1 MQPKPPTKPTLDG
14 LERKWAERW
23 ARGGV
28 YRFDRSKAR
37 VEVFS
42 IDTPPPTVSG
52 SLHLGHVFSYT
63 QTDVVARFQ
72 RMRGRAVF
80 YPMGWDDN
88 GLPTERRVQRHF
100 GVRCDP
106 SLPYKP
112 AFEPPEW
119 PSRQPI
125 AVSRPNFVELCSQ
138 LTMRDE
144 QAFEALF
151 RRLGL
156 SVDWSL
162 TYATIGERARR
173 ASQRAFLRLLAK
185 GLAYQAEAPTLWE
198 VDFHTAVAQ
207 AELEDRRV
215 EGMSYRVRFTVDELD
230 RTVEVDTTRPE
241 LLPACVALV
250 AHPDDDHFRELVGRT
265 VRTPLFG
272 ARVPLLSHRLADPGK
287 GTGIAMLCTFGDPT
301 DLVWWRELGLGMRP
315 VLERDGTIRAVRWGT
330 EGFEADDPAA
340 AQRAHDELAG
350 LPVAKARER
359 AAAMLRGASA
369 LAAPPTRVA
378 QTVKFYEHGSQ
389 PVEILTSRQWFV
401 RTLDLKAALQARG
414 AELSWHPA
422 FMRARFQT
430 WVEGLASDWCISR
443 QRFFGVPFPL
453 WFPLGPDGAVG
464 HDHPLMPDEGRL
476 PVDPST
482 DVPAGYAASQ
492 RDQPGGFVG
501 APDVMDT
508 WATSALT
515 PEIAGG
521 WEDDQ
526 DLFARVFP
534 MDLRPQGH
542 DIIRTWLF
550 YSLARAHV
558 EHDTLPWTHA
568 VISGWVVDPSRRK
581 MAKSR
586 GNVLTPD
593 DALER
598 FGADALRW
606 WAAGKRAGVDT
617 AFDEGQLRVG
627 RRLATKL
634 LHASRFVLG
643 LRAAQ
648 GAGGVR
654 GTPGGSP
661 DGTGVGE
668 VGEPLD
674 RAMLA
679 TLAAVV
685 DEATLAFEA
694 YEPASALEA
703 TEAFFWTFCDD
714 YLELVKGRAY
724 GEAGPDGQASAVAAL
739 RLALRT
745 LLPLFA
751 PVLPFVTEEVWS
763 WWRPGSVHRV
773 AWPEGGPLRA
783 ATGVERPSPLALDVA
798 AAVLA
803 EVRRAK
809 TQARRSLR
817 TEAAAVAVADRPER
831 LAALAE
837 VAGDVCR
844 AGRIADLSIGPPAD
858 APAVRVDLAGA

>member
-14 LERKWAERW
+14 LERKWAEHW
-23 ARGGV
+23 ARSGV
-28 YRFDRSKAR
+28 YRFDRSRSR

-52 SLHLGHVFSYT
+52 SLHLGHAFSYT
-63 QTDVVARFQ
+63 QTDVIARFQ

-138 LTMRDE
+138 LTMEDE

-162 TYATIGERARR
+162 TYATIGEPARR

-185 GLAYQAEAPTLWE
+185 GLAYQADAPTLWE

-215 EGMSYRVRFTVDELD
+215 EGTSYRVRFTGDD
-230 RTVEVDTTRPE
+230 GDAVEVDTTRPE

-250 AHPDDDHFRELVGRT
+250 THPDDDRFKALVGRSM
-265 VRTPLFG
+265 RTPLFG
-272 ARVPLLSHRLADPGK
+272 ASVPLLTHRLADPGK
-287 GTGIAMLCTFGDPT
+287 GTGVAMLCTFGDPT
-301 DLVWWRELGLGMRP
+301 DLVWWRELGIGMRP
-315 VLERDGTIRAVRWGT
+315 VLDRDGTIRTVRWGT
-330 EGFEADDPAA
+330 EGFEAEDPVA

-350 LPVAKARER
+350 LPVARARER
-359 AAAMLRGASA
+359 AAAMLRRAGA
-369 LAAPPTRVA
+369 LTAPPARVT
-378 QTVKFYEHGSQ
+378 QTVKFYEHGNQ

-401 RTLDLKAALQARG
+401 RTLDLKAALLARG

-422 FMRARFQT
+422 FMRSRFQT
-430 WVEGLASDWCISR
+430 WVDGLTSDWCISR

-453 WFPLGPDGAVG
+453 WFPIGPDGAVD
-464 HDHPLMPDEGRL
+464 HDHPLVPEEARL

-482 DVPAGYAASQ
+482 DVPAGHTADQ
-492 RDQPGGFVG
+492 RGQPGGFVG
-501 APDVMDT
+501 APGVMDT

-521 WEDDQ
+521 WEDDP

-550 YSLARAHV
+550 YSVARAHV
-558 EHDTLPWTHA
+558 EHDTLPWVHA

-606 WAAGKRAGVDT
+606 WAAGKRAGADT

-634 LHASRFVLG
+634 LHASRFVLAV
-643 LRAAQ
+643 R
-648 GAGGVR
+648 GGRR
-654 GTPGGSP
+654 GTPGGEAA
-661 DGTGVGE
+661 E

-679 TLAAVV
+679 ALAAVV

-694 YEPASALEA
+694 YEPARALEA
-703 TEAFFWTFCDD
+703 AEGFFWTFCDD

-724 GEAGPDGQASAVAAL
+724 GEAGPAGQASAVAAL

-745 LLPLFA
+745 LLLLFA

-763 WWRPGSVHRV
+763 WWRSGSIHR
-773 AWPEGGPLRA
+773 APWPEGGPLRA
-783 ATGVERPSPLALDVA
+783 ATGVERPSPLALDA
-798 AAVLA
+798 AADVLA

-809 TQARRSLR
+809 TLAKRSLR
-817 TEAAAVAVADRPER
+817 TEAATVAVSDHPDR
-831 LAALAE
+831 LAVLAE
-837 VAGDVCR
+837 VADDLRR
-844 AGRIADLSIGPPAD
+844 AGRIADLSLGPPA
-858 APAVRVDLAGA
+858 AVATVRVALADA

>member
-1 MQPKPPTKPTLDG
+1 MQPKPPTRPTLDG

-23 ARGGV
+23 ARSGV
-28 YRFDRSKAR
+28 YRFDRSKTR

-52 SLHLGHVFSYT
+52 SLHLGHAFSYT

-72 RMRGRAVF
+72 RMRGREVF

-112 AFEPPEW
+112 AFEPPQW
-119 PSRQPI
+119 PSRTPI

-138 LTMRDE
+138 LTMNDE

-162 TYATIGERARR
+162 TYATIAEPARR

-185 GLAYQAEAPTLWE
+185 GLAYQADAPTLWE
-198 VDFHTAVAQ
+198 VDFHTALAQ
-207 AELEDRRV
+207 AELEDREV
-215 EGMSYRVRFTVDELD
+215 KGTSYRVRFGDLE
-230 RTVEVDTTRPE
+230 VETTRPE

-250 AHPDDDHFRELVGRT
+250 AHPDDDRFRELVGRT

-272 ARVPLLSHRLADPGK
+272 ASVPVLTHRLADPGK

-315 VLERDGTIRAVRWGT
+315 VLDRDGTIREVRWGA
-330 EGFEADDPAA
+330 EGFESDDPAA
-340 AQRAHDELAG
+340 AQRAHDQLAG
-350 LPVAKARER
+350 LPVRQARER
-359 AAAMLRGASA
+359 AAAMLRQAGA
-369 LAAPPTRVA
+369 LAAPPTLVTQA
-378 QTVKFYEHGSQ
+378 VKFYQQGSK

-401 RTLDLKAALQARG
+401 RTLELRAALLARG
-414 AELSWHPA
+414 AELSWHPPW
-422 FMRARFQT
+422 MRTRFQT
-430 WVEGLASDWCISR
+430 WVEGLSSNWCISR

-453 WFPLGPDGAVG
+453 WYPVGADGTVD
-464 HDHPLMPDEGRL
+464 HDHPLVPDEQRL

-482 DVPAGYAASQ
+482 DLPDGYTADQ
-492 RDQPGGFVG
+492 RGRPGGFVG

-508 WATSALT
+508 WATSAST

-521 WEDDQ
+521 WEDDP

-558 EHDTLPWTHA
+558 EHDTLPWAHA
-568 VISGWVVDPSRRK
+568 VISGWVLDPVHRK
-581 MAKSR
+581 MTKSR
-586 GNVLTPD
+586 GNVLTPE

-598 FGADALRW
+598 FGADALRY
-606 WAAGKRAGVDT
+606 WAAGKRAGLDT
-617 AFDEGQLRVG
+617 TFDEGQLRVG

-634 LHASRFVLG
+634 LNAARFVLG
-643 LRAAQ
+643 PTVRSGDPAGVPRTPPRPH
-648 GAGGVR
+648 GA
-654 GTPGGSP
+654 
-661 DGTGVGE
+661 E
-668 VGEPLD
+668 VTEPLD
-674 RAMLA
+674 RALLA
-679 TLAAVV
+679 GLAEVV
-685 DEATLAFEA
+685 DRSTLAFEA
-694 YEPASALEA
+694 YEPAAALER
-703 TEAFFWTFCDD
+703 TEAFFWSFCDA

-724 GEAGPDGQASAVAAL
+724 GEAGRSGQVSALRAL
-739 RLALRT
+739 RLALET
-745 LLPLFA
+745 QLLLFA

-763 WWRPGSVHRV
+763 WWRPGSVHR
-773 AWPEGGPLRA
+773 APWPEGGTLRA
-783 ATGVERPSPLALDVA
+783 ATGVERPSPLGLEVA

-809 TQARRSLR
+809 TLARRSLR
-817 TEAAAVAVADRPER
+817 APVAGVAVADRPER

-837 VAGDVCR
+837 VAADLRR
-844 AGRIADLSIGPPAD
+844 AGHVEELSIG
-858 APAVRVDLAGA
+858 APAEDLTVQVELAG

>member
-23 ARGGV
+23 ARSGV
-28 YRFDRSKAR
+28 YRFDRSKSR

-52 SLHLGHVFSYT
+52 SLHLGHAFSYT
-63 QTDVVARFQ
+63 QTDVIARFQ

-119 PSRQPI
+119 PSKQPI

-138 LTMRDE
+138 LTMQDE

-156 SVDWSL
+156 SV
-162 TYATIGERARR
+162 
-173 ASQRAFLRLLAK
+173 
-185 GLAYQAEAPTLWE
+185 
-198 VDFHTAVAQ
+198 
-207 AELEDRRV
+207 
-215 EGMSYRVRFTVDELD
+215 
-230 RTVEVDTTRPE
+230 
-241 LLPACVALV
+241 
-250 AHPDDDHFRELVGRT
+250 GRSM
-265 VRTPLFG
+265 RSPLFG
-272 ARVPLLSHRLADPGK
+272 ARVPLLTHRLADPGK
-287 GTGIAMLCTFGDPT
+287 GTGVAMLCTFGDPT

-315 VLERDGTIRAVRWGT
+315 VLDRDGTIRTVRWGT
-330 EGFEADDPAA
+330 EGFDAEDPMA

-359 AAAMLRGASA
+359 VAAMLRRAGA
-369 LAAPPTRVA
+369 LTAPPARVT

-401 RTLDLKAALQARG
+401 RTLSLKAALLARG

-422 FMRARFQT
+422 FMRSRFQT
-430 WVEGLASDWCISR
+430 WVNGLASDWCISR

-453 WFPLGPDGAVG
+453 WFPVGPDGAVD
-464 HDHPLMPDEGRL
+464 HDHPLVPEEPRL
-476 PVDPST
+476 PIDPST
-482 DVPAGYAASQ
+482 DVPVGYTADQ
-492 RDQPGGFVG
+492 RGRPGGFVG

-521 WEDDQ
+521 WEDDP

-542 DIIRTWLF
+542 DIIRTWPF
-550 YSLARAHV
+550 YSVARAHV
-558 EHDTLPWTHA
+558 EHDTLPWAHA
-568 VISGWVVDPSRRK
+568 MISGWVVDPNRRK

-598 FGADALRW
+598 CGADALRW
-606 WAAGKRAGVDT
+606 WAAGKRAGADT

-634 LHASRFVLG
+634 LHASRFVLAIRG
-643 LRAAQ
+643 DPAA
-648 GAGGVR
+648 
-654 GTPGGSP
+654 
-661 DGTGVGE
+661 E
-668 VGEPLD
+668 IGEPLD

-679 TLAAVV
+679 ALAAVV
-685 DEATLAFEA
+685 DEA
-694 YEPASALEA
+694 
-703 TEAFFWTFCDD
+703 
-714 YLELVKGRAY
+714 
-724 GEAGPDGQASAVAAL
+724 
-739 RLALRT
+739 
-745 LLPLFA
+745 
-751 PVLPFVTEEVWS
+751 
-763 WWRPGSVHRV
+763 
-773 AWPEGGPLRA
+773 
-783 ATGVERPSPLALDVA
+783 
-798 AAVLA
+798 
-803 EVRRAK
+803 
-809 TQARRSLR
+809 
-817 TEAAAVAVADRPER
+817 
-831 LAALAE
+831 
-837 VAGDVCR
+837 
-844 AGRIADLSIGPPAD
+844 
-858 APAVRVDLAGA
+858 

>member
-14 LERKWAERW
+14 LERRWADRW
-23 ARGGV
+23 ARSGV
-28 YRFDRSKAR
+28 YRFDRTR
-37 VEVFS
+37 PRDEVFS

-52 SLHLGHVFSYT
+52 SLHLGHAFSYT

-88 GLPTERRVQRHF
+88 GLPTERRVQQYF

-138 LTMRDE
+138 LTMEDE

-162 TYATIGERARR
+162 SYATIGEQARR
-173 ASQRAFLRLLAK
+173 ASQRAFLRLLGK
-185 GLAYQAEAPTLWE
+185 GLAYQADAPTLWE

-207 AELEDRRV
+207 AELEDREV
-215 EGMSYRVRFTVDELD
+215 EGISYRLRFGEG
-230 RTVEVDTTRPE
+230 VEVDTTRPE
-241 LLPACVALV
+241 LLAACVALV
-250 AHPDDDHFRELVGRT
+250 VHPGDDRFRSLQGST

-272 ARVPLLSHRLADPGK
+272 ASVPVLAHRLADPGK

-301 DLVWWRELGLGMRP
+301 DLVWWRDLGLPMRP
-315 VLERDGTIRAVRWGT
+315 VLDRDGTIRPVAWGSP
-330 EGFEADDPAA
+330 GFVSQDPAA
-340 AQRAHDELAG
+340 AQRAHDRLAG
-350 LPVAKARER
+350 RPVGRAREL
-359 AAAMLRGASA
+359 AAAMLRQAGA
-369 LAAPPTRVA
+369 LAAPPARVT
-378 QTVKFYEHGSQ
+378 QVVKFYEHGSQ

-401 RTLDLKAALQARG
+401 RTLDLKSALLARG
-414 AELSWHPA
+414 SELSWHPDW
-422 FMRARFQT
+422 MRDRFQN
-430 WVEGLASDWCISR
+430 WVQGLSADWCISR

-453 WFPLGPDGAVG
+453 WYPLGEDGGVD
-464 HDHPLMPDEGRL
+464 HDHPLVPDEAQL

-482 DVPAGYAASQ
+482 DVPAGYRPGDRGRA
-492 RDQPGGFVG
+492 GGFVG
-501 APDVMDT
+501 APDVLDT

-521 WEDDQ
+521 WKDDP
-526 DLFARVFP
+526 DLFSRVFP

-558 EHDTLPWTHA
+558 EHDTLPWAHA
-568 VISGWVVDPSRRK
+568 VIAGWVVDPNRRK
-581 MAKSR
+581 LAKSK
-586 GNVLTPD
+586 GDALTPD
-593 DALER
+593 DALDR
-598 FGADALRW
+598 FGPDAVRY
-606 WAAGKRAGVDT
+606 WAASKRAGVDT
-617 AFDEGQLRVG
+617 TFDEGQLRVG

-634 LHASRFVLG
+634 LHASRFVLT
-643 LRAAQ
+643 LPDP
-648 GAGGVR
+648 GA
-654 GTPGGSP
+654 TQA
-661 DGTGVGE
+661 T
-668 VGEPLD
+668 EPLD

-679 TLAAVV
+679 RLAGVV
-685 DEATLAFEA
+685 DEATVAFEA
-694 YEPASALEA
+694 YEPARALEA
-703 TEAFFWTFCDD
+703 GEACFWTFCDH

-724 GEAGPDGQASAVAAL
+724 GEAGRAGQASAVATL
-739 RLALRT
+739 RLSLET
-745 LLPLFA
+745 LLRLFA

-763 WWRPGSVHRV
+763 WWRPGSVHRGP
-773 AWPEGGPLRA
+773 WPEGGPLRA
-783 ATGVERPSPLALDVA
+783 ATGVERPSPLALEA
-798 AAVLA
+798 ATAVLT

-809 TQARRSLR
+809 TQAKLSLR
-817 TEAAAVAVADRPER
+817 ARVHRVEVADRPEH
-831 LAALAE
+831 LAVLAE
-837 VAGDVCR
+837 VAGDLGR
-844 AGRIADLSIGPPAD
+844 AGNIADLTLAGPAD
-858 APAVRVDLAGA
+858 ALAVEVQLDP

>member
-14 LERKWAERW
+14 LERKWTERW
-23 ARGGV
+23 ARSGV
-28 YRFDRSKAR
+28 YRFDRSRSR

-52 SLHLGHVFSYT
+52 SLHLGHAFSYT
-63 QTDVVARFQ
+63 QTDVIARFQ

-138 LTMRDE
+138 LTMEDE

-162 TYATIGERARR
+162 TYETIGERARR

-215 EGMSYRVRFTVDELD
+215 EGTSYRVRFAVDDGDAL
-230 RTVEVDTTRPE
+230 EVDTTRPE

-250 AHPDDDHFRELVGRT
+250 AHPDDDRFRKLVGRT

-272 ARVPLLSHRLADPGK
+272 ARVPLLTHRLADPDK
-287 GTGIAMLCTFGDPT
+287 GTGVAMLCTFGDPT
-301 DLVWWRELGLGMRP
+301 DLVWWRELGLEMRP
-315 VLERDGTIRAVRWGT
+315 VLGRDGTIRAVRWGA

-350 LPVAKARER
+350 LPVARARER
-359 AAAMLRGASA
+359 AAAMLRRAGA
-369 LAAPPTRVA
+369 LAAPPARVT
-378 QTVKFYEHGSQ
+378 QTVKFYEHGAQ
-389 PVEILTSRQWFV
+389 PVEILSSRQWFV
-401 RTLDLKAALQARG
+401 RTLDLKEALQARG

-422 FMRARFQT
+422 FMRSRFQT

-453 WFPLGPDGAVG
+453 WFPVGADGAVD
-464 HDHPLMPDEGRL
+464 HDHPLVPDEARL

-482 DVPAGYAASQ
+482 DVPFGYAAGQ
-492 RDQPGGFVG
+492 RGQPGGFIG

-550 YSLARAHV
+550 YSVARAHV
-558 EHDTLPWTHA
+558 EHDTLPWAHA

-643 LRAAQ
+643 FRAA
-648 GAGGVR
+648 
-654 GTPGGSP
+654 
-661 DGTGVGE
+661 GTGSGRAEAAE
-668 VGEPLD
+668 VTEPLD

-679 TLAAVV
+679 ALAGVV

-694 YEPASALEA
+694 YEPARALEA

-724 GEAGPDGQASAVAAL
+724 GEAGQAGQASAVAAL

-745 LLPLFA
+745 LLLLFA
-751 PVLPFVTEEVWS
+751 PALPFVTEEVWS
-763 WWRPGSVHRV
+763 WWRPGSVHRA

-783 ATGVERPSPLALDVA
+783 TAGVERPSPLALEVA
-798 AAVLA
+798 AATLA

-809 TQARRSLR
+809 TLAKRSLR
-817 TEAAAVAVADRPER
+817 TEAAVVAVSDTPER
-831 LAALAE
+831 LAALTE
-837 VAGDVCR
+837 VAEDLCR

-858 APAVRVDLAGA
+858 APEVRVELAGA